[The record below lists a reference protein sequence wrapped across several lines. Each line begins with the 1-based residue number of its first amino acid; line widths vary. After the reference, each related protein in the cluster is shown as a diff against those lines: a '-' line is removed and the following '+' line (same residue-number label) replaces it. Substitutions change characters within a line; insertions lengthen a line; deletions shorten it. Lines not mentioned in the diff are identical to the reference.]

1 VKDMDVI
8 SVCACRYPVSKAT
21 FVEEAVSS
29 PSYVLGAFVTNQVGI
44 VVLIYIH
51 LVF

>member
-1 VKDMDVI
+1 MDLV

-29 PSYVLGAFVTNQVGI
+29 PSYALGTFVTNQVGI
-44 VVLIYIH
+44 AVLIYIH

>member
-1 VKDMDVI
+1 MDVI

-29 PSYVLGAFVTNQVGI
+29 PSYVLGAIITNQVGI
-44 VVLIYIH
+44 AVLIYMHI
-51 LVF
+51 LF